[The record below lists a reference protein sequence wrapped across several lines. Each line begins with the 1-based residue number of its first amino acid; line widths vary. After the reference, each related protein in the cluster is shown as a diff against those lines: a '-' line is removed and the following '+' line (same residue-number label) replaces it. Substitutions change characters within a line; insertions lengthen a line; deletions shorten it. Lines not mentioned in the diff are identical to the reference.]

1 MIIDMEDVMKRN
13 LLLATLLFLWLL
25 TSVAFSQNPSR
36 VAIKSEVLGEERVA
50 LVRIPAGYETGNQ
63 RYPVLYMT
71 DGNAHVDHTAA
82 TMEFLAR
89 NGRVPQLI
97 IVAITNTDRTRDLTP
112 TNLPTRNLNGQT
124 FQFPTSGGAD
134 KFLKFIETELI
145 PKIES
150 SYRTQPYSIFAGHS
164 FGGLFA
170 LHAFLARPEVFNAY
184 LAVSP
189 SMDWDNYLLSRR
201 AEEFFKDRK
210 ELNRTLFFTLANE
223 GGETRVGFDR
233 FKEILTKHK
242 PKHFEW
248 DSMLMED
255 EDHGSVV
262 MRSHYFG
269 LRKIFDGWLFATTP
283 SAGGPALSAAAVE
296 DHYKKLSARFGF
308 TVVPPESLVNNL
320 GYQVMG
326 SGKMDEA
333 IAIFKTNVER
343 YPNSANV
350 YDSLAEAYEKSGKLD
365 LAKTNY
371 EKAVQFGQK
380 NNDPNL
386 QLYKTNF
393 ERVVELVKKTAEN
406 K

>member
-1 MIIDMEDVMKRN
+1 MKRH
-13 LLLATLLFLWLL
+13 LLLVTLLFLWLM
-25 TSVAFSQNPSR
+25 TSAAYGQNPSR
-36 VAIKSEVLGEERVA
+36 ITLKSEVLGEERVA
-50 LVRIPAGYETGNQ
+50 LVRTPAGYDTGNQ

-71 DGNAHVDHTAA
+71 DGNAHVDHTSS
-82 TMEFLAR
+82 TLEFLAR

-112 TNLPTRNLNGQT
+112 TNVPTRNLNGQT

-134 KFLKFIETELI
+134 RFLKFIETELI

-150 SYRTQPYSIFAGHS
+150 SYRTEPYRIFAGHS

-184 LAVSP
+184 IAVSP
-189 SMDWDNYLLSRR
+189 SMDWDNHLLSRR
-201 AEEFFKDRK
+201 AVEFFKDRK
-210 ELNRTLFFTLANE
+210 ELSRTLFLTLANE

-233 FKEILTKHK
+233 FKEILAKQS
-242 PKHFEW
+242 PKSFVW

-262 MRSHYFG
+262 LRSHYFG
-269 LRKIFDGWLFATTP
+269 LRKVFEGWLLATNPNAGGAALTFAT
-283 SAGGPALSAAAVE
+283 VE
-296 DHYKKLSARFGF
+296 DHYKKLSARYGF
-308 TVVPPESLVNNL
+308 TVLPPELLMNNL
-320 GYQVMG
+320 GYQVMA
-326 SGKMDEA
+326 SGKMDDA
-333 IAIFKTNVER
+333 IAIFKANVER

-365 LAKTNY
+365 LAKPNY
-371 EKAVQFGQK
+371 EKAVVLGQK

-386 QLYKTNF
+386 QIYKTNF
-393 ERVVELVKKTAEN
+393 ERVVELVKKTGEN
-406 K
+406 KSR

>member
-1 MIIDMEDVMKRN
+1 MKKTQ
-13 LLLATLLFLWLL
+13 LFTTLSLLFLL
-25 TSVAFSQNPSR
+25 TSIAIAQNPYQLT
-36 VAIKSEVLGEERVA
+36 IKSEVLGEERVA
-50 LVRIPAGYETGNQ
+50 LVRTPSGYESGDQ
-63 RYPVLYMT
+63 RYPVIYMT
-71 DGNAHVDHTAA
+71 DGNAHIDHTWS

-112 TNLPTRNLNGQT
+112 TRASIENPGGEP

-150 SYRTQPYSIFAGHS
+150 SYRVQPYRIFAGHS

-170 LHAFLARPEVFNAY
+170 LHAFLTKPELFNAY
-184 LAVSP
+184 IAVSP
-189 SMDWDNYLLSRR
+189 SMAWDKHLLSRH

-223 GGETRVGFDR
+223 GGDTRVGFDR
-233 FKEILTKHK
+233 FKEILSRQK
-242 PKHFEW
+242 PKNFEW

-262 MRSHYFG
+262 LRSHYFG
-269 LRKIFDGWLFATTP
+269 LRKIFDGWLIAANP
-283 SAGGPALSAAAVE
+283 NGDVISGGVAAIEA
-296 DHYKKLSARFGF
+296 HYQKLSTRFGF
-308 TVVPPESLVNNL
+308 TILPPELLMNGL
-320 GYQVMG
+320 GYQLMG
-326 SGKMDEA
+326 EGKMNDA
-333 IAIFKTNVER
+333 IAVFKSNVER

-350 YDSLAEAYEKSGKLD
+350 YDSLAEAYEKSGRID
-365 LAKTNY
+365 IAKPNY
-371 EKAVQFGQK
+371 EKAVQLGQK

-386 QLYKTNF
+386 QIYKTNF
-393 ERVVELVKKTAEN
+393 DRVVELMKKTAEN
-406 K
+406 KSK